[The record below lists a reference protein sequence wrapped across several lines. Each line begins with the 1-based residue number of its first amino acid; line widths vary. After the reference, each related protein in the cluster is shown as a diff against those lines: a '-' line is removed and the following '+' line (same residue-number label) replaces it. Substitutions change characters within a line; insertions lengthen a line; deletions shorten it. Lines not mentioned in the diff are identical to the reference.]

1 MKYLGDILFYCT
13 GFFIIAIAAH
23 HISKF
28 FRRIKLPQITGLLIT
43 GIVAGPFILHL
54 LVKRNIDNLL
64 FINDFSLAF
73 IAFAAGSELY
83 IKELRSRFKSITWMT
98 FSQISITFIGSSII
112 VYLIADLIPF
122 MRTLQ
127 PNIKLTIAMLAGT
140 IFVARSPASA
150 IAVIQEMRAKGP
162 FTQTAMG
169 VTVITDVLVIV
180 IFSICFSVARTLIT
194 GTDFDIFSVLILFLE
209 LIISL
214 CVGYII
220 FIVINFVLYLRMHTH
235 LKTTFILLAGW
246 SAFGLT
252 NLLSD
257 LSKDFMVHGFYLEP
271 LLICIT
277 ASFLVTNNRYRNEFL
292 KLINDIAP
300 YIYVVF
306 FTLTGASLA
315 LDVLIESWTIA
326 FIFIFIRLITMIC
339 GALLGGK
346 LAGDSWNLN
355 RIAWMPYVTQAGVS
369 IGLVTIIANEFGG
382 WALQLSTILIASIV
396 INQLIGPPL
405 FKWAIELVGEGR
417 IRAVSPPF
425 DGTRDA
431 VIFGLEGQSI
441 TLARKLQSHG
451 WSVKIASRR
460 ANRDEYKHADIQIC
474 QINNFTMP
482 ELKRVNTHK
491 AEAIVLM
498 NTDDE
503 NYEICELAYQ
513 NFGTKDM
520 VVRLNERINFNK
532 FHELGALIVEPT
544 TAIVSLLDHL
554 VRSPNAAPLL
564 LGTAKDQDTVDIEI
578 TNPNIHGLA
587 LRDLRLPFD
596 ILVLTI
602 KRGDHTMLSHGY
614 TRLRIGDIVT
624 IVGSIDSIEN
634 VRWRL
639 Q

>member
-1 MKYLGDILFYCT
+1 MEYLGDILFYCT

-54 LVKRNIDNLL
+54 LVKRNIDHLL

-98 FSQISITFIGSSII
+98 LSQISITFIGSTII
-112 VYLIADLIPF
+112 VYLITDLIPF
-122 MRTLQ
+122 MRVLQ
-127 PNIKLTIAMLAGT
+127 PNIKLAIAMLAGT

-180 IFSICFSVARTLIT
+180 IFSVCFSVARTLVT
-194 GTDFDIFSVLILFLE
+194 GAHFDLFSVIILLLE
-209 LIISL
+209 LIVSL
-214 CVGYII
+214 GVGYLI
-220 FIVINFVLYLRMHTH
+220 FIIINFILYIRMHIH
-235 LKTTFILLAGW
+235 LKTTFILIAGW

-252 NLLSD
+252 NFLSAW
-257 LSKDFMVHGFYLEP
+257 SKDFLVHGFYLEP

-326 FIFIFIRLITMIC
+326 FIFIFIRLLTMIC
-339 GALLGGK
+339 GALIGGK
-346 LAGDSWNLN
+346 LGGDNWNLN

-369 IGLVTIIANEFGG
+369 IGLVTIIANEFSD

-417 IRAVSPPF
+417 IRANTPPF

-431 VIFGLEGQSI
+431 IIFGLEGQSL

-451 WSVKIASRR
+451 WNVKIASRR
-460 ANRDEYKHADIQIC
+460 ANFDEYKHADIPIC
-474 QINNFTMP
+474 QINNFSVP
-482 ELKRVNTHK
+482 ELKRIKIQN

-503 NYEICELAYQ
+503 NYKICELAYQ

-520 VVRLNERINFNK
+520 VVRLNERENLKK

-564 LGTAKDQDTVDIEI
+564 LGTAKNQDTVDIEI

-602 KRGDHTMLSHGY
+602 KRGNHTMLSHGY
-614 TRLRIGDIVT
+614 TRLRIGDMVT